1 LSWERDG
8 KVTGQQPTVCWDVQI
23 VNDEKTEE
31 MHDSTYINFEEMH
44 KLTRKNIEE
53 MQKWYYTY
61 DKIVLR

>member
-1 LSWERDG
+1 
-8 KVTGQQPTVCWDVQI
+8 